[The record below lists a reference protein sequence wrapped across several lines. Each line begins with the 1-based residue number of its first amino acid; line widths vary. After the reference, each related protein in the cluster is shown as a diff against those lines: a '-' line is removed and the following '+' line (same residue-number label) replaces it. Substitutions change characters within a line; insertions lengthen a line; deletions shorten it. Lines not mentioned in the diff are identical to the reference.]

1 MLINGF
7 TQGNKECGS
16 DYILSLVAHLQ
27 ILPTVQ
33 TQLSLTQM
41 QRIKTHSHRSDS
53 LAAHTMMETNLHSLI
68 LGEIEKHHVQSSDDR
83 GQDSHSFSTVIAMT
97 SMNTFLASP
106 RCTTCK

>member
-7 TQGNKECGS
+7 TQGNKECGL

-33 TQLSLTQM
+33 TLSLTRM
-41 QRIKTHSHRSDS
+41 QRIKTRSHRSDS
-53 LAAHTMMETNLHSLI
+53 LAAHTMMETNLLSLI
-68 LGEIEKHHVQSSDDR
+68 LGDIKQHHVQSSDDR
-83 GQDSHSFSTVIAMT
+83 GQDSHSFSTVIAT
-97 SMNTFLASP
+97 VSMNTCLTSL